1 MISFMISLTCLP
13 SLSDPPPVNP
23 PATIASS
30 RTWASAFAASKE
42 PEGTLCFSAPL
53 AEKLQIAATGTRT
66 MAKDGTVVHVL
77 RLLPCPREELEEW
90 ERLMR
95 GARRR
100 EVERREK
107 EEKERREKEEKERR
121 EKEKIQE
128 LEAKGQTVA
137 EGARVMARIPGWSK
151 AYPGTVRQYN
161 EGKGTYI
168 IDFDDGDVEKNVDHE
183 DVEVMSKEKEEELEL
198 GE

>member
-1 MISFMISLTCLP
+1 M
-13 SLSDPPPVNP
+13 
-23 PATIASS
+23 
-30 RTWASAFAASKE
+30 
-42 PEGTLCFSAPL
+42 
-53 AEKLQIAATGTRT
+53 
-66 MAKDGTVVHVL
+66 
-77 RLLPCPREELEEW
+77 EEE
-90 ERLMR
+90 
-95 GARRR
+95 RRR
-100 EVERREK
+100 R
-107 EEKERREKEEKERR
+107 
-121 EKEKIQE
+121 IQE

-137 EGARVMARIPGWSK
+137 EGARVMAKMRRWPK